1 MYDVKSHNHIF
12 LQSRAFNY
20 PETVFYLTKKS
31 NFLFIFYSDNL
42 RYIEVCRSR
51 TSCSVNVLFYD
62 VYMFNQVTM
71 DITIGRGRYEHQCNS
86 LHDIDLISIL
96 H

>member
-20 PETVFYLTKKS
+20 PEIVFYLTKKS
-31 NFLFIFYSDNL
+31 NFIFIFYSDNL

-51 TSCSVNVLFYD
+51 TSCFVNVLFYD
-62 VYMFNQVTM
+62 VYMTM

-86 LHDIDLISIL
+86 LHDIELISIM